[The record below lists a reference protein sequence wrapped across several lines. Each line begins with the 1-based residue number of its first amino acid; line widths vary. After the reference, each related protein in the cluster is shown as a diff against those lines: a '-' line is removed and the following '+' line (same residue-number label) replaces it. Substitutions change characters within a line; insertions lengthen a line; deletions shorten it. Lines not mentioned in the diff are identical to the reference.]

1 MSYMKRLSEQF
12 IHQIDDLTRAMFDDA
27 DHDKRGG
34 KYSTLKVMKTI
45 KKIFSA
51 ITYEALTNQL
61 TKHGGLLEN
70 LSIR

>member
-1 MSYMKRLSEQF
+1 
-12 IHQIDDLTRAMFDDA
+12 MFDDA
-27 DHDKRGG
+27 DPDKRGG
-34 KYSTLKVMKTI
+34 KKILSLNI
-45 KKIFSA
+45 KKINLTFYSA